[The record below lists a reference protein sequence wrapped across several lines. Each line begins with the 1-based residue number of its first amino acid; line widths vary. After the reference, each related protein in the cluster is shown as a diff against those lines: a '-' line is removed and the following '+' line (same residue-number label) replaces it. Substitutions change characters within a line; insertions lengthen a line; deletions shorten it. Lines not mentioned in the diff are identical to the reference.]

1 MNFIIRMKRIFLSIA
16 VFVAS
21 LGFSEAQ
28 LLPTFQFGLKGG
40 LNFSKLMEDGR
51 LLNSGTRTG
60 YQAGIYARVGAA
72 GIHFQPE
79 LYVTGKSSEATFE
92 NEGGEVTANV
102 TFTSLDLPLLVGT
115 RIGVGPIGFRAQA
128 GPVVSFLLDKG
139 IGSALSDVVSP
150 STYRNQAI
158 GLTGG
163 IGADIFKLRV
173 DLRYEHGLSNLSKD
187 GSEAQKLRLWTFGVG
202 YRLF

>member
-1 MNFIIRMKRIFLSIA
+1 MKKTLLSFAI
-16 VFVAS
+16 VVAS
-21 LGFSEAQ
+21 LGLAQAQ
-28 LLPTFQFGLKGG
+28 LLPSFQFGLKGG
-40 LNFSKLMEDGR
+40 LNFSKLLEDGR
-51 LLNSGTRTG
+51 LLNSSTRTG

-79 LYVTGKSSEATFE
+79 LYVTGKSSQATFN
-92 NEGGEVTANV
+92 NEGENVTANV
-102 TFTSLDLPLLVGT
+102 TFTSLDLPLLIGT
-115 RIGVGPIGFRAQA
+115 RIGVGPVGFRAQA

-163 IGADIFKLRV
+163 IGVDITKLRV
-173 DLRYEHGLSNLSKD
+173 DIRYEHGLSNLSKE
-187 GSEAQKLRLWTFGVG
+187 GSDPQKLSLWTLGVG